1 MHYLHALVGDVRDD
15 VNVLFVKHLLLVFQ
29 VRLEF
34 VAEVLLHLNES
45 KTFKMKD
52 KLCERYMLNL

>member
-34 VAEVLLHLNES
+34 VAEVLLHLQKNMYS
-45 KTFKMKD
+45 V
-52 KLCERYMLNL
+52 Y